1 MSSEVRPP
9 KKRRARLPQAH
20 SSQLNN
26 PSSSGECQ
34 SCLRETPLAAWAHR
48 RERLGHCRVCVI
60 AVGNK
65 NLGGFSGRSA
75 LSGRLFCSHCEDVG
89 GCL

>member
-1 MSSEVRPP
+1 MSAPG
-9 KKRRARLPQAH
+9 KGKARRQAR
-20 SSQLNN
+20 SSQLNSN

-34 SCLRETPLAAWAHR
+34 SCLRETPIARWAHR
-48 RERLGHCRVCVI
+48 RERVNRCCVCGIV
-60 AVGNK
+60 VRNE

-75 LSGRLFCSHCEDVG
+75 LSGRIFCLHCEDVG